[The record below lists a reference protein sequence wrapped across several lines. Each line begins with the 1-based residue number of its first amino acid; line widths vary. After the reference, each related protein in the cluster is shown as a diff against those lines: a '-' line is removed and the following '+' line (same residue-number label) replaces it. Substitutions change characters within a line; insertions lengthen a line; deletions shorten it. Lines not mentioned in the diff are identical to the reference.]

1 MSEGVSVE
9 WVATK
14 CGEGVEE
21 GEEWGGSRVLMEE
34 GLEVDEKRKEGRSE
48 M

>member
-1 MSEGVSVE
+1 MEGERRAFMSEGVSVE

-21 GEEWGGSRVLMEE
+21 VEGGEGVEGVDGS
-34 GLEVDEKRKEGRSE
+34 GT
-48 M
+48 

>member
-21 GEEWGGSRVLMEE
+21 GEEWGGGVEC
-34 GLEVDEKRKEGRSE
+34 
-48 M
+48 